1 MLSPGRGIE
10 GLDRLDIRLVAL
22 LGLALLPIGLIAMV
36 QTYRVISEADR
47 NGEAALAGATI
58 AAATNEREDI
68 LHVRGAAQI
77 VASMMP
83 TLLEQPDL
91 CSRELASFVAQ
102 NPDVTFA
109 GFVSAEGIV
118 TCGSDGAGTDLSES
132 EVYLAF
138 REDPAPSIDTVIG
151 QISNRSVIVVSE
163 PVMVDG
169 EIAGYVALSVPQQP
183 LLLGAEDDPSGLVPL
198 YALTFTVE
206 GRVLWAPEELEEI
219 EPELPV
225 GVSLTMLAANE
236 PRTVRGTS
244 NAGRERI
251 YTVAPLVP
259 GEIYAMAVWPH
270 GAIRTGGLTAASA
283 ILFPLLMWLVSIGV
297 AYFAVHRLVVRHI
310 RYLRLRIR
318 AFTANRRVLQP
329 EYGAD
334 TPSEMR
340 EVIETFHQMTERIVR
355 DEADLENNIHE
366 KDVLLKEVHHR
377 VKNNLQLIASM
388 MNMQLRKARSD
399 ETRFVLRRLQ
409 DRVLGLATI
418 HRNLYQATVLSR
430 VDSGRLIEEL
440 VSQSVRNSEAREH
453 GIEVRIDAD
462 HVALY
467 PDQAV
472 PLSLLV
478 TETITNA
485 LRYAGI
491 PEDGPPWI
499 ELTLRELPDGAVKLR
514 VANSLGTPVTEDGG
528 ISTGLG
534 TQLMT
539 AFAMQLDAESDMG
552 ERDGTFVVEV
562 LFRPS
567 DFGEDT

>member
-47 NGEAALAGATI
+47 NAEAALTGATL

-77 VASMMP
+77 AASIMP
-83 TLLEQPDL
+83 SLLDDPDM
-91 CSRELASFVAQ
+91 CSDEMETFVAN

-109 GFVSAEGIV
+109 GFISTSGIV
-118 TCGSDGAGTDLSES
+118 ECGSDGAGADVSES
-132 EVYLAF
+132 PIF
-138 REDPAPSIDTVIG
+138 RSFLEDPVPAIDAVIG
-151 QISNRSVIVVSE
+151 QISNRSVIAVTQ
-163 PVMVDG
+163 PVLVEG
-169 EIAGYVALSVPQQP
+169 ELAGYVALSVPQRALSLTSEGVADLKP
-183 LLLGAEDDPSGLVPL
+183 LVSVI
-198 YALTFTVE
+198 FTAE
-206 GRVLWAPEELEEI
+206 GRVLWAPDGIDEI
-219 EPELPV
+219 ESALPRHRALQALA
-225 GVSLTMLAANE
+225 GSEPLTMRASSASG
-236 PRTVRGTS
+236 P
-244 NAGRERI
+244 ARI
-251 YTVAPLVP
+251 YTIAPLVP
-259 GEIYAMAVWPH
+259 GEIYAMAVWPED
-270 GAIRTGGLTAASA
+270 AVRTSGLTAASA

-310 RYLRLRIR
+310 RYLRMRIR
-318 AFTANRRVLQP
+318 AFTANRRILRP

-355 DEADLENNIHE
+355 DEADLENSLHE

-388 MNMQLRKARSD
+388 MNMQLRKANSG

-430 VDSGRLIEEL
+430 VESGRLIEEL
-440 VSQSVRNSEAREH
+440 VTQSLRNTEAREQ
-453 GIEVRIDAD
+453 GVEVNVAVED
-462 HVALY
+462 VALY

-485 LRYAGI
+485 LKYVGI
-491 PEDGPPWI
+491 PENGSPWV
-499 ELTLRELPDGAVKLR
+499 ELTLEKLPSGDVKLR
-514 VANSLGTPVTEDGG
+514 VANSMGRPVSDEAS

-534 TQLMT
+534 TQLMS
-539 AFAMQLDAESDMG
+539 AFAMQLDAETEMG
-552 ERDGTFVVEV
+552 ERDGIFVVEAI
-562 LFRPS
+562 FRPS
-567 DFGEDT
+567 DFGDEP